1 MVESHRETPAIQIA
15 GKIQKVHFQMGAAV
29 TGNAGA
35 HADIGDARLNHAIDF
50 TAHQIHAG
58 QRHLA
63 PLELDI
69 GRRRIEL
76 AAELLSVQDAPG
88 DAKRPAEQGF
98 SQFEI
103 AIGQRLTHAR
113 AADPAT
119 KHFHSRR
126 RIDAKT
132 VAQACCLEKLKIAGA
147 VAAEAE
153 IVADL
158 QILHPQA
165 IDQHTLDE
173 LGGRQ
178 LAQAAVEGQ
187 AQHHVDA
194 FGGQQGEL
202 VAQTGQARRS
212 SVRAEELT
220 RLRLEDHHAAGH
232 GQFRGTLTQARQ
244 DGLVPTM
251 NAVEITDGDHTAPR
265 LGLQVMKTSNQLH
278 STLLVHKVADYTH
291 SRPCTTGIAMR
302 ETATGP
308 AGQNRADGSPI

>member
-15 GKIQKVHFQMGAAV
+15 GKIQKMHFQMGAAV

-35 HADIGDARLNHAIDF
+35 HADIGDARLNHTIDF
-50 TAHQIHAG
+50 AAHQVNPG

-63 PLELDI
+63 PLELDV
-69 GRRRIEL
+69 GSGRIEL
-76 AAELLSVQDAPG
+76 AAELLPVQHPPG

-103 AIGQRLTHAR
+103 AIGQRLAHAR
-113 AADPAT
+113 AADPAAE
-119 KHFHSRR
+119 HFDGGRG
-126 RIDAKT
+126 IDAEAVT
-132 VAQACCLEKLKIAGA
+132 LAGGLEKFEIPGT

-165 IDQHTLDE
+165 VDQHTLDE

-202 VAQTGQARRS
+202 VTQTGQARRS
-212 SVRAEELT
+212 SVRTEELT
-220 RLRLEDHHAAGH
+220 RLRLEDHHATGH
-232 GQFRGTLTQARQ
+232 GQFRGTLAQARQ

-291 SRPCTTGIAMR
+291 SRPCTTGIAIR
-302 ETATGP
+302 ETATRP